1 MTNPTPPREDAP
13 ERDAQ
18 YLAAIGLMVVSQRA
32 STSYLS
38 RCLATGYNTAVSIM
52 ERMQADGIV
61 SVPNHVGK
69 REVLIRR
76 ADQPARVVKPLVWE
90 DDEEVS
96 SAIGAGFE
104 YLVELS
110 HNGSWYH
117 VDDGEPHSTRE
128 AAKAAAQADYERRI
142 LAALMP
148 AAQDDAERVAEAAR
162 VLLSDNEA
170 CLRFAEGFDRED
182 AAQMGEPS
190 PHIIG
195 GEDYAAF
202 AADRI
207 SCVKA
212 GLRALGGRT

>member
-1 MTNPTPPREDAP
+1 MTTNPTPPRDDAPLHGWLIHKAGRGWYRPNAQGYTSDTAQAGRYSHEDALSYSHP
-13 ERDAQ
+13 NGWDGPRDE
-18 YLAAIGLMVVSQRA
+18 ITIRHES
-32 STSYLS
+32 
-38 RCLATGYNTAVSIM
+38 
-52 ERMQADGIV
+52 
-61 SVPNHVGK
+61 
-69 REVLIRR
+69 EVCR
-76 ADQPARVVKPLVWE
+76 ADQPARMVKPLVWE

-128 AAKAAAQADYERRI
+128 AAKAAAQADYEQRI
-142 LAALMP
+142 LAALTP

-212 GLRALGGRT
+212 GLRALGGRK